1 MSREPGAPGGLI
13 LFSLCAMDGT
23 LEQALLE
30 RAASGDRE
38 ARRRVIESHLGLAA
52 ALARR
57 YARRWVVPFEDLL
70 QEGALALV
78 HAVDHYDPSRGM
90 RFSTYATW
98 WVKQAIRRAAM
109 AYARPMR
116 VPERT
121 WRLSERLA
129 EAERELRAELG
140 REIEDRDLR
149 SGLGWSEEELSE
161 VRRAMGPVVS
171 LESPVGEEEEDVLGD
186 LVADENA
193 EDPAELAARND
204 ARRRLAH
211 ALSALP
217 RRERAVLAGR
227 YGLTGEPRTFVDL
240 GRELGV
246 SRERARQL
254 ERAAAERL
262 REHGRRLGL
271 EPSF

>member
-1 MSREPGAPGGLI
+1 
-13 LFSLCAMDGT
+13 
-23 LEQALLE
+23 
-30 RAASGDRE
+30 
-38 ARRRVIESHLGLAA
+38 
-52 ALARR
+52 
-57 YARRWVVPFEDLL
+57 
-70 QEGALALV
+70 
-78 HAVDHYDPSRGM
+78 
-90 RFSTYATW
+90 
-98 WVKQAIRRAAM
+98 
-109 AYARPMR
+109 
-116 VPERT
+116 
-121 WRLSERLA
+121 
-129 EAERELRAELG
+129 
-140 REIEDRDLR
+140 
-149 SGLGWSEEELSE
+149 
-161 VRRAMGPVVS
+161 MGPVVS